1 MMAPA
6 MNTHPDEPLPYLEL
20 ARQGARVVREFPAE
34 KLERL
39 ADVAPGR
46 GTLHLDMRF
55 SMDGDG
61 RPWVAGTA
69 EVSVAATCQRCLGS
83 FERPMSA
90 AFELCI
96 VRNPDTASELAAEA
110 DVLMLETDALTL
122 AQVVEDELL
131 LELPERLCDSEPC
144 PHAPALEFP
153 APDAPEPDETDNPFV
168 VLSQL
173 KR

>member
-6 MNTHPDEPLPYLEL
+6 MNTHPDEALPYLEL

-39 ADVAPGR
+39 AAVAPGR

-61 RPWVAGTA
+61 RPWVTGTA
-69 EVSVAATCQRCLGS
+69 EVLVAATCQRCLGR
-83 FERPMSA
+83 FDRPMTA

-96 VRNPDTASELAAEA
+96 VRNPVSASELATEA
-110 DVLMLETDALTL
+110 DVLMLETGELTL

-131 LELPERLCDSEPC
+131 LEVPERLCEADPC
-144 PHAPALEFP
+144 PYAPPLEFP
-153 APDAPEPDETDNPFV
+153 APDAPEPEETDNPFH

>member
-34 KLERL
+34 ALGRL
-39 ADVAPGR
+39 AEVAPGR

-61 RPWVAGTA
+61 RPWVTGTA
-69 EVSVAATCQRCLGS
+69 AVTVAATCQRCLGQ
-83 FERPMSA
+83 FDRPMTA

-96 VRNPDTASELAAEA
+96 VRNPATASELAAEV
-110 DVLMLETDALTL
+110 DVLMLDHDVLTPS
-122 AQVVEDELL
+122 QVVEDELL
-131 LELPERLCDSEPC
+131 LDLPERLCDTDPC
-144 PHAPALEFP
+144 PHAPSLEFP
-153 APDAPEPDETDNPFV
+153 APDAPDPEETDNPFH